1 VAKLA
6 EKILERS
13 SREIKTQQTDPII
26 GSDVDVLMD
35 SKIVIAGAKESDVA
49 FMKTML
55 EISGFSNITATF
67 NGNGV
72 MECLRQG
79 IQGDNCDI
87 DLLII
92 DSNLPGLTVSE
103 LRIVMDDFDEWRLI
117 PIISLTQESE
127 WDHAQILTDLGH
139 SVTSLFYHP
148 LTAESF
154 PPSVMTALA
163 VKKERDEISRHQ
175 VYLQDELDKLK
186 VMEARLQF
194 SVGHDDLTG
203 LLNRRRLEQVLEL
216 TLTHVRNF
224 KTTSALFYLDV
235 DRFKVLNDAEGHEAG
250 DSLLVQLANELRSH
264 FSVSETLVRI
274 GSDEFAILVDN
285 VEDADKAMQIAEKLR
300 LLFDGYSFE
309 HRHSQYHLSASI
321 GVKFIDNMEVQTAGD
336 VLAQANQACYTAKK
350 RGRNRAHLYC
360 PQDTEMHTLRQ
371 NVEWA
376 PRIRA
381 ALQQERFLL
390 EYQPIFSIETG
401 EVSHYEC
408 LIRMKGEDNALF
420 YPNDFIPVAETMGL
434 IHHIDL
440 WVVNHAFDM
449 IYTLPEHL
457 SLTINLSGNI
467 FLDQKLFP
475 LIEKKLKETGIDPK
489 RIIFEITE
497 TAAIS
502 NFDQTKD
509 MVLRIRTLGCHFA
522 LDDFGAG
529 FNSYSYL
536 KQFPVDILKIDGSFI
551 TNLENDSVDQLLVKS
566 MIDIAHGLG
575 KKTVAEFVERQ
586 STMDLLTSYG
596 VDYIQGYLLGKPQ
609 SSLPS

>member
-1 VAKLA
+1 MAILA
-6 EKILERS
+6 EKILEHRS
-13 SREIKTQQTDPII
+13 GVSRNQQADPII
-26 GSDVDVLMD
+26 GSDVDVLID

-55 EISGFSNITATF
+55 EISGFSNIITTY

-72 MECLRQG
+72 MDCLRQG
-79 IQGDNCDI
+79 IQDDICNI
-87 DLLII
+87 DLLVI
-92 DSNLPGLTVSE
+92 DSNLPGMTVSE
-103 LRIVMDDFDEWRLI
+103 LRTMMDEFDEWRLI

-127 WDHAQILTDLGH
+127 WDHAQLLTDLGH

-163 VKKERDEISRHQ
+163 VKKERDEVAQRHIEL
-175 VYLQDELDKLK
+175 VDELDKLK

-203 LLNRRRLEQVLEL
+203 LLNRRRLEQVLDL
-216 TLTHVRNF
+216 TLTHIRNF
-224 KTTSALFYLDV
+224 KATSALLYLDV

-250 DSLLVQLANELRSH
+250 DSLLVQVANELRGQ

-285 VEDADKAMQIAEKLR
+285 VTDEKAMGLAEELR
-300 LLFDGYSFE
+300 LLFDGYIFE
-309 HRHSQYHLSASI
+309 HRHSQYHLSVSI
-321 GVKFIDNMEVQTAGD
+321 GIKFIESDEVLTAGD

-350 RGRNRAHLYC
+350 RGRNRVHLYC
-360 PQDTEMHTLRQ
+360 PQDTEMHTLRH

-376 PRIRA
+376 PRIRE

-390 EYQPIFSIETG
+390 EYQPIYSIGTG
-401 EVSHYEC
+401 QISHYEC
-408 LIRMKGEDNALF
+408 LIRMKGDDHVIY

-434 IHHIDL
+434 IHQIDL
-440 WVVNHAFDM
+440 WVVHHAFNL
-449 IYTLPEHL
+449 IRTLPEDI

-467 FLDQKLFP
+467 FLDQNLFP
-475 LIEKKLKETGIDPK
+475 LIKQKLAETGVNPS
-489 RIIFEITE
+489 RVIFEITE

-502 NFDQTKD
+502 NFEQTKE
-509 MVLRIRTLGCHFA
+509 MVIRLRSLGCLFA

-536 KQFPVDILKIDGSFI
+536 KQFPVEILKIDGSFI
-551 TNLENDSVDQLLVKS
+551 THLDSDPVDQLLVKS

-575 KKTVAEFVERQ
+575 KKTVAEFVEHQ
-586 STMDLLTSYG
+586 STMDLLKEYG
-596 VDYIQGYLLGKPQ
+596 VDYIQGFLVGKPRGTLI
-609 SSLPS
+609 S

>member
-194 SVGHDDLTG
+194 SV
-203 LLNRRRLEQVLEL
+203 
-216 TLTHVRNF
+216 
-224 KTTSALFYLDV
+224 
-235 DRFKVLNDAEGHEAG
+235 
-250 DSLLVQLANELRSH
+250 
-264 FSVSETLVRI
+264 
-274 GSDEFAILVDN
+274 
-285 VEDADKAMQIAEKLR
+285 AM
-300 LLFDGYSFE
+300 
-309 HRHSQYHLSASI
+309 
-321 GVKFIDNMEVQTAGD
+321 
-336 VLAQANQACYTAKK
+336 
-350 RGRNRAHLYC
+350 
-360 PQDTEMHTLRQ
+360 
-371 NVEWA
+371 
-376 PRIRA
+376 
-381 ALQQERFLL
+381 
-390 EYQPIFSIETG
+390 
-401 EVSHYEC
+401 
-408 LIRMKGEDNALF
+408 
-420 YPNDFIPVAETMGL
+420 
-434 IHHIDL
+434 
-440 WVVNHAFDM
+440 M
-449 IYTLPEHL
+449 I
-457 SLTINLSGNI
+457 
-467 FLDQKLFP
+467 
-475 LIEKKLKETGIDPK
+475 
-489 RIIFEITE
+489 
-497 TAAIS
+497 
-502 NFDQTKD
+502 
-509 MVLRIRTLGCHFA
+509 
-522 LDDFGAG
+522 
-529 FNSYSYL
+529 
-536 KQFPVDILKIDGSFI
+536 
-551 TNLENDSVDQLLVKS
+551 
-566 MIDIAHGLG
+566 
-575 KKTVAEFVERQ
+575 
-586 STMDLLTSYG
+586 
-596 VDYIQGYLLGKPQ
+596 
-609 SSLPS
+609 

>member
-1 VAKLA
+1 MAILA
-6 EKILERS
+6 EIILEHS
-13 SREIKTQQTDPII
+13 SRSIKAQQKDPIM
-26 GSDVDVLMD
+26 GANVDALIN

-55 EISGFSNITATF
+55 EISGFSNIIATY

-79 IQGDNCDI
+79 IQDELCNI
-87 DLLII
+87 DLLVI

-103 LRIVMDDFDEWRLI
+103 LRSVMDEFDEWRLI
-117 PIISLTQESE
+117 PIISLTQESD
-127 WDHAQILTDLGH
+127 WDHAQLLTDLGH
-139 SVTSLFYHP
+139 RVTSLFYHP

-154 PPSVMTALA
+154 PPAVMTALA
-163 VKKERDEISRHQ
+163 VKKERDEVTQKQSK
-175 VYLQDELDKLK
+175 LEDELDKLK

-203 LLNRRRLEQVLEL
+203 LLNRRRLEQVLDL
-216 TLTHVRNF
+216 TLTHTRNF
-224 KTTSALFYLDV
+224 KTTSALIYLDV

-250 DSLLVQLANELRSH
+250 DNLLIQIANELRSH
-264 FSVSETLVRI
+264 FSVSDTLVRI
-274 GSDEFAILVDN
+274 GSDEFSILIDN
-285 VEDADKAMQIAEKLR
+285 VDEKKAMQIAEELR
-300 LLFDGYSFE
+300 IQFDGYIFE
-309 HRHSQYHLSASI
+309 SHQNQYHLSVSL
-321 GVKFIDNMEVQTAGD
+321 GVKLINNDEVLTAGD

-350 RGRNRAHLYC
+350 RGRNRVHLYSSE
-360 PQDTEMHTLRQ
+360 DTEMYTLRH
-371 NVEWA
+371 NVKWA

-381 ALQQERFLL
+381 ALQEERFLL
-390 EYQPIFSIETG
+390 EYQPIHSIETG
-401 EVSHYEC
+401 NISHYEC
-408 LIRMKGEDNALF
+408 LIRMLGDDDILY

-434 IHHIDL
+434 IHQIDL
-440 WVVNHAFDM
+440 WVVNHAFNM
-449 IYTLPEHL
+449 ICTLPEHI

-467 FLDQKLFP
+467 FLDENLFP
-475 LIEKKLKETGIDPK
+475 LVERKLAETGVEPS
-489 RIIFEITE
+489 RVIFEITE

-502 NFDQTKD
+502 NFDQTKE
-509 MVLRIRTLGCHFA
+509 MVVRLRSLGCNFA

-551 TNLENDSVDQLLVKS
+551 TNLDNDPVDQLLVKS

-586 STMDLLTSYG
+586 STMDLLKDYG
-596 VDYIQGYLLGKPQ
+596 VDYIQGFLVGKPKA
-609 SSLPS
+609 SPS

>member
-1 VAKLA
+1 MAILA
-6 EKILERS
+6 EKILEHRS
-13 SREIKTQQTDPII
+13 GGVKTQQADPII
-26 GSDVDVLMD
+26 GSDVDVLMH

-49 FMKTML
+49 FMQTML
-55 EISGFSNITATF
+55 QISGFTNITATY

-79 IQGDNCDI
+79 IQNELCDI

-92 DSNLPGLTVSE
+92 DSNLPGLNVTD
-103 LRIVMDDFDEWRLI
+103 LRVIMDDFDEWRLI
-117 PIISLTQESE
+117 PIISLTQESQ
-127 WDHAQILTDLGH
+127 WDHAQLLTDLGN

-163 VKKERDEISRHQ
+163 VKKERDQITQRQ
-175 VYLQDELDKLK
+175 VQLEDELDKLK

-203 LLNRRRLEQVLEL
+203 LLNRRRLEQVLDL

-224 KTTSALFYLDV
+224 KSSSALLYLDV

-250 DSLLVQLANELRSH
+250 DGLLVQLANELRGH

-285 VEDADKAMQIAEKLR
+285 IDDKEALVIAESLR
-300 LLFDGYSFE
+300 ELFDGYIFE
-309 HRHSQYHLSASI
+309 HHHREYHLSVSI
-321 GVKFIDNMEVQTAGD
+321 GIKIIDNEEVLTSGD
-336 VLAQANQACYTAKK
+336 VLAQSNQACYTAKK
-350 RGRNRAHLYC
+350 RGRNRVHLYC

-376 PRIRA
+376 PRIRS

-390 EYQPIFSIETG
+390 EFQPIYSISSESI
-401 EVSHYEC
+401 SHYEC
-408 LIRMKGEDNALF
+408 LIRMKGDDGGIY

-434 IHHIDL
+434 IHQIDL
-440 WVVNHAFDM
+440 WVVNHAYDF
-449 IYTLPEHL
+449 ICTVPEHV

-467 FLDQKLFP
+467 FLDQNLFP
-475 LIEKKLKETGIDPK
+475 LVEKKLSETGVDPS
-489 RIIFEITE
+489 RVIFEITE

-502 NFDQTKD
+502 NFEQTKE
-509 MVLRIRTLGCHFA
+509 MVIRLRGLGCQFA

-529 FNSYSYL
+529 FNLYNYL
-536 KQFPVDILKIDGSFI
+536 KQFPVEILKIDGSFI
-551 TNLENDSVDQLLVKS
+551 TNLDNDPVDQLLVKS
-566 MIDIAHGLG
+566 MIDIAHSLG
-575 KKTVAEFVERQ
+575 KKTVAEYVEHQ
-586 STMDLLTSYG
+586 STMDLLKDYG
-596 VDYIQGYLLGKPQ
+596 VDYIQGYLVGKPQ
-609 SSLPS
+609 ATLLV

>member
-1 VAKLA
+1 VAILA
-6 EKILERS
+6 DKILEHRS
-13 SREIKTQQTDPII
+13 GEFKTRQADPIT

-49 FMKTML
+49 FMQTL
-55 EISGFSNITATF
+55 LQISGFTNITSTF

-79 IQGDNCDI
+79 IHDDLCDI
-87 DLLII
+87 DLLVI
-92 DSNLPGLTVSE
+92 DSNLPGLTVAE
-103 LRIVMDDFDEWRLI
+103 LRVIMDDFDEWRLI
-117 PIISLTQESE
+117 PIISLTQESQ
-127 WDHAQILTDLGH
+127 WDHAQLLTDLGH

-163 VKKERDEISRHQ
+163 VKKERDQITRRQ
-175 VYLQDELDKLK
+175 VQLEDERDRLK

-203 LLNRRRLEQVLEL
+203 LLNRRRLEQVLDL

-224 KTTSALFYLDV
+224 KATSALLYLDV

-250 DSLLVQLANELRSH
+250 DSLLVQLANELRGH

-274 GSDEFAILVDN
+274 GSDEFAVLIDN
-285 VEDADKAMQIAEKLR
+285 VDDDQAMQLAESLR
-300 LLFDGYSFE
+300 VLFDGYIFE
-309 HRHSQYHLSASI
+309 HHHREYHLSVSVGI
-321 GVKFIDNMEVQTAGD
+321 KFINNEEILTAGD

-350 RGRNRAHLYC
+350 RGRNRVHLYC

-390 EYQPIFSIETG
+390 QYQPIYSISKG
-401 EVSHYEC
+401 EISHYEC
-408 LIRMKGEDNALF
+408 LIRMKDEDDVMY

-440 WVVNHAFDM
+440 WVVNHALDLVS
-449 IYTLPEHL
+449 TLPENV

-467 FLDQKLFP
+467 FLDPNLFP
-475 LIEKKLKETGIDPK
+475 LIEKKLSDTGITPS
-489 RIIFEITE
+489 RVIFEITE

-502 NFDQTKD
+502 NFEQTKE
-509 MVLRIRTLGCHFA
+509 MVIRLRSLGCQFA
-522 LDDFGAG
+522 LDDFGSG
-529 FNSYSYL
+529 YNLYSYL
-536 KQFPVDILKIDGSFI
+536 KEFPVEILKIDGSFI
-551 TNLENDSVDQLLVKS
+551 TNLDTDPVDQLLVKS
-566 MIDIAHGLG
+566 MIDIAHSLG
-575 KKTVAEFVERQ
+575 KKTVAEFVEKQ
-586 STMDLLTSYG
+586 STMDLLKSYG
-596 VDYIQGYLLGKPQ
+596 VDYIQGYLIGKPQ
-609 SSLPS
+609 ESLTA

>member
-1 VAKLA
+1 MA
-6 EKILERS
+6 EKILELS

-35 SKIVIAGAKESDVA
+35 SKIIIAGARESDVA

-72 MECLRQG
+72 VECLRQG

-87 DLLII
+87 DLLVI

-103 LRIVMDDFDEWRLI
+103 LRLMMDDFDEWRLI

-163 VKKERDEISRHQ
+163 VKKERDEITRHQ
-175 VYLQDELDKLK
+175 NYLQDELDKLK

-203 LLNRRRLEQVLEL
+203 LLNRRRLEQVLDL

-224 KTTSALFYLDV
+224 KTSSALFYLDV

-285 VEDADKAMQIAEKLR
+285 VEDDDKAMQIAEKLR
-300 LLFDGYSFE
+300 LLFDGYAFE
-309 HRHSQYHLSASI
+309 HRNSQYHLSVSV
-321 GVKFIDNMEVQTAGD
+321 GVKFIDSLEVQTAGD

-390 EYQPIFSIETG
+390 EYQPIFSIESG

-434 IHHIDL
+434 INHIDL
-440 WVVNHAFDM
+440 WVVNHAFDL
-449 IYTLPEHL
+449 ISTLPEHI

-475 LIEKKLKETGIDPK
+475 LIKQKLTETGIDPK
-489 RIIFEITE
+489 RVIFEITE

-509 MVLRIRTLGCHFA
+509 MVLRIRTLGCNFA

-551 TNLENDSVDQLLVKS
+551 TNLENDSIDQLLVKS
-566 MIDIAHGLG
+566 MIDIAHSLG

-609 SSLPS
+609 VDLVS